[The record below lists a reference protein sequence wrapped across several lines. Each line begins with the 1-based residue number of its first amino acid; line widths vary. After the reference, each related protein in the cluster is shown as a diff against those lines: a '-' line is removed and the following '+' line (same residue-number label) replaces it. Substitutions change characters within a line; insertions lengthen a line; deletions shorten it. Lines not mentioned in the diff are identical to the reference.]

1 MSTPKARNIH
11 AAPGISYF
19 RSELENLK
27 IIGVEEH
34 SFFPNLISHFPNDGA
49 CAHPKTM
56 LEDLRRG
63 SANVE
68 KVHRLVDL
76 GEGRIKDMN
85 RFGVSMQVLGF
96 TGGLNSTHLEPE
108 AGMILSQQVN
118 NGHYEAVKAN
128 PTRLAALAEL
138 PVHAPELAIQELRRC
153 VLELGFVGA
162 MFSGSIAST
171 GEFLDHSKYES
182 LLSEFEALDVP
193 LFLHPGLTPKPV
205 MDCYYTI
212 PENPKLS
219 VLLGGMGWGWHNE
232 VAIHIIR
239 LAITGTLE
247 RHPRLKIVIGHQG
260 EMLPMMIQRLDAVFD
275 RGSFGYKRTV
285 GEMLRSQVWIAIS
298 GMFTIPP
305 TQAAI
310 HTWGVDRV
318 LYANDYPH
326 VPPEGSPRF
335 LQALGDIIAPSDMR
349 KICQTNAE
357 KLFKIAATHP
367 IDFLDRDSLF
377 GP

>member
-1 MSTPKARNIH
+1 MSTPTTRNIH
-11 AAPGISYF
+11 ATPGISHF

-27 IIGVEEH
+27 VIGVEEH
-34 SFFPNLISHFPNDGA
+34 SFFPHLINSFPDDGA
-49 CAHPKTM
+49 CAHPKAM
-56 LEDLRRG
+56 LKALRGR
-63 SANVE
+63 SANSE
-68 KVHRLVDL
+68 KIRRLVDL

-85 RFGVSMQVLGF
+85 EFGISIQILGF
-96 TGGLNSTHLEPE
+96 TGGMNSTHLDPE
-108 AGMILSQQVN
+108 AGLILSQQIN

-128 PTRLAALAEL
+128 PTRLRALAEL
-138 PVHAPELAIQELRRC
+138 PVHAPELAIQELRRS
-153 VLELGFVGA
+153 VTELGFVGA

-171 GEFLDHSKYES
+171 GEFLDHPKYDN
-182 LLSEFEALDVP
+182 LLSEFESLDVP

-212 PENPKLS
+212 PDSPNLS

-239 LAITGTLE
+239 LAITGTFE
-247 RHPRLKIVIGHQG
+247 RHPTLKIVIGHQG

-275 RGSFGYKRTV
+275 RETFGYKRTV

-298 GMFTIPP
+298 GMFTLPP

-326 VPPEGSPRF
+326 VQPEGSPRF
-335 LQALGDIIAPSDMR
+335 LQALADIIAPSDMR

-357 KLFKIAATHP
+357 RLFRITATHQVNY
-367 IDFLDRDSLF
+367 LDGDSVF
-377 GP
+377 MP

>member
-1 MSTPKARNIH
+1 MSTPKARNIY
-11 AAPGISYF
+11 ATPGLSHF
-19 RSELENLK
+19 RSELDNLK

-34 SFFPNLISHFPNDGA
+34 SFFPHLINSFPNDGA
-49 CAHPKTM
+49 CAHPKAM
-56 LEDLRRG
+56 LEVLRER
-63 SANVE
+63 SAE
-68 KVHRLVDL
+68 SQKIHRLIDL
-76 GEGRIKDMN
+76 GEGRVEVMDK
-85 RFGVSMQVLGF
+85 FGVSMQILGF

-108 AGMILSQQVN
+108 AGLTLSQQIN

-138 PVHAPELAIQELRRC
+138 PVHAPELAIQELRRS
-153 VLELGFVGA
+153 VVQLGFVGA

-171 GEFLDHSKYES
+171 GEFLDHPKYDS
-182 LLSEFEALDVP
+182 LLSEFESLDVP
-193 LFLHPGLTPKPV
+193 LFLHPGLTPKSV

-212 PENPKLS
+212 PGSPKLS

-239 LAITGTLE
+239 LAISGTLE
-247 RHPRLKIVIGHQG
+247 RHPKLKIVIGHQG
-260 EMLPMMIQRLDAVFD
+260 EMLPMMIQRLDGVFD
-275 RGSFGYKRTV
+275 REIFGYKRTV
-285 GEMLRSQVWIAIS
+285 GEMLRGQVWIAIS
-298 GMFTIPP
+298 GMFTLPP

-326 VPPEGSPRF
+326 VQPEGSPRF

-357 KLFKIAATHP
+357 KLFKIAATHQV
-367 IDFLDRDSLF
+367 DFF
-377 GP
+377 GRESVFLP